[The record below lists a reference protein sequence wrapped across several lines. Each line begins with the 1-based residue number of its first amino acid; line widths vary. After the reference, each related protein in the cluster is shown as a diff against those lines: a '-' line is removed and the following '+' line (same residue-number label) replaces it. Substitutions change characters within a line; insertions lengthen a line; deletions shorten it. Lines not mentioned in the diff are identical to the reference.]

1 MGVAR
6 LPRSRPPLS
15 SRLPGLLRVV
25 LVALALAVALAPM
38 LYVVSASLK
47 PGRTLIE
54 YPPQWIPDSLYL
66 RNFTHLFS
74 NTDFL
79 RWVAN
84 TMAIATT
91 VMVLKL
97 FIDSM
102 AAYAFAKMR
111 FFGERLIFG
120 LMLCTIMIP
129 PSLLLIPLYFVMRD
143 IGLLDTYWALILPA
157 LANPFGIVV
166 LRAFIRSLPEELEQA
181 ARVDGASPWRVYW
194 HVILPSIRPGLV
206 VVGGYIFLVQYVDF
220 VWPLVATQSDELRL
234 VTTGLAR
241 LSPKSNTDPDYGL
254 ISAGAICSLIPVALA
269 VLLLQRR
276 LRDSDLSGG
285 LKG

>member
-1 MGVAR
+1 MTRAR
-6 LPRSRPPLS
+6 
-15 SRLPGLLRVV
+15 PGFPWPTAGRML
-25 LVALALAVALAPM
+25 LVAIVLLVAVAPM

-47 PGRTLIE
+47 PSRSLID
-54 YPPQWIPDSLYL
+54 YPPQWIPESLYL
-66 RNFTHLFS
+66 RNFTHLLT
-74 NTDFL
+74 NTDFP

-84 TMAIATT
+84 TLVISTT

-111 FFGERLIFG
+111 FVGRRLLFA

-129 PSLLLIPLYFVMRD
+129 PSLLLIPLYFLMRD
-143 IGLLDTYWALILPA
+143 VGLLDTYWALILPA

-166 LRAFIRSLPEELEQA
+166 LSAFIRSLPEELEQA
-181 ARVDGASPWRVYW
+181 ARIDGASPWRVYW
-194 HVILPSIRPGLV
+194 HVILPSIKPGLV

-220 VWPLVATQSDELRL
+220 VWPLVAVQSDELRL
-234 VTTGLAR
+234 VTTGLAQ
-241 LSPKSNTDPDYGL
+241 LSPRSNTDVDYGL
-254 ISAGAICSLIPVALA
+254 LSAGAICSLIPVALA

-276 LRDSDLSGG
+276 LRDSDVAAG
-285 LKG
+285 LRG

>member
-1 MGVAR
+1 MSSWR
-6 LPRSRPPLS
+6 LRPP
-15 SRLPGLLRVV
+15 PWPAVARVV
-25 LVALALAVALAPM
+25 LVVIVLAVAIAPM

-47 PGRTLIE
+47 PSRSLID
-54 YPPQWIPDSLYL
+54 YPPQWIPESLYL
-66 RNFTHLFS
+66 DNFTKLLGD
-74 NTDFL
+74 TDFP
-79 RWVAN
+79 RWVLN
-84 TMAIATT
+84 TLAISTT

-111 FFGERLIFG
+111 FFGRRLLFG

-129 PSLLLIPLYFVMRD
+129 PSLLLIPLYFLMRD
-143 IGLLDTYWALILPA
+143 AALLDTYWALILPA

-166 LRAFIRSLPEELEQA
+166 LSAFIRSLPDELEQA
-181 ARVDGASPWRVYW
+181 ARVDGASAWRIYW

-206 VVGGYIFLVQYVDF
+206 VVAGYIFLVQYVDF
-220 VWPLVATQSDELRL
+220 VWPLVAVQSDDLRL
-234 VTTGLAR
+234 ITTGLAQ
-241 LSPKSNTDPDYGL
+241 LSPRSNTDIDYGL
-254 ISAGAICSLIPVALA
+254 LSAGAICSLIPVALA

-276 LRDSDLSGG
+276 LRDSDVAAG